1 MNVYLSK
8 IFSDNLDFKVDNAL
22 SNKVAT
28 SLIEYLR
35 FKDIYSIQ
43 ANEILP
49 NFDTALEEI
58 LKTVFENINKNKLE
72 FN

>member
-8 IFSDNLDFKVDNAL
+8 IFSDNLDFKVDNTL

-35 FKDIYSIQ
+35 FKHIYNFQ

-49 NFDTALEEI
+49 NFETDLEET
-58 LKTVFENINKNKLE
+58 LKNVFENINKNK
-72 FN
+72 